1 MKHLHS
7 SLDAHDLESMG
18 ISCWPFGMQ
27 DRVRFSELDPLNHV
41 NNAAYLS
48 WFETTRI
55 GYLMTYGLT
64 AMTHTK
70 ADPQIV
76 VRRQVVDYLSPM
88 LFGEAYTVTMRTS
101 RIKPS
106 SLVMEYAIFVDGVV
120 RVTGETVIVSL
131 THDGTARQ
139 PWSSE
144 AVLRMIECDGAK
156 AVGFD

>member
-1 MKHLHS
+1 
-7 SLDAHDLESMG
+7 MG
-18 ISCWPFGMQ
+18 ISGWPFGMQ

-70 ADPQIV
+70 TDPQIV
-76 VRRQVVDYLSPM
+76 VRRQVVDYLAPM

-106 SLVMEYAIFVDGVV
+106 SLVMEYAIFVDGMV

-139 PWSSE
+139 PWSSD
-144 AVLRMIECDGAK
+144 AILRMIERDGAK